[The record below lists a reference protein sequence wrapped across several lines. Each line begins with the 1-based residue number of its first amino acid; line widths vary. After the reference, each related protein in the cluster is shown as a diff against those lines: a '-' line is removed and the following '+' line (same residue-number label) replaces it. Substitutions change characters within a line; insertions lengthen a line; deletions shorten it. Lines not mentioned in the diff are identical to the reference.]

1 MYKYRYILSL
11 CFIFIFSLNA
21 YSQSNEIEEIITT
34 ATKTEK
40 TLQEVPVAVSVISA
54 DEIDKANVVD
64 AFDLMQVVPS
74 LDTRQYQSS
83 KNAAFFIRGFGNGSN
98 NNGVEPSV
106 ALFVDGVYR
115 SKMQSRISDLPM
127 VERVE
132 VLRGPQSTL
141 FGKNATAGV
150 INIITKKPSFE
161 NYGKISTSFG
171 NYNSRKLRGY
181 YTGPLSE
188 SIAYSLSVDNNE
200 ADGHAKNNVTGND
213 TNNRDRYSLR
223 ADLLI
228 EASDDLEIRITADYD
243 EYDEFCCQVSNVSAG
258 PAKQVVYGLGAQAAP
273 NNPWT
278 DTVHFN
284 FDSFAKGENS
294 GISINLVKEM
304 DNMTFTSITSSRDSD
319 SLESQDIDFDSAMI
333 LNPNTTNVNLKAKS
347 QEFRLAS
354 KGNEKVNWLIGAY
367 YYDEDLKNDSSVIF
381 GPVWRTYADVLTAG
395 LTGGA
400 ATLDGVGALI
410 GLPGSQIF
418 ATGQGTVG
426 YFTQSTE
433 TTTFFGQVDIN
444 LTEKMS
450 AILGASYIE
459 DEKQATG
466 IDINTDVF
474 SQVGFVGVGTF
485 GLIQAGFDP
494 ATAAALATNPQFNP
508 LLGFQ
513 GLQFLPE
520 MQSFPNVGQSGR
532 SSDDNVD
539 YTAKLTYAFSDDVS
553 VYGGISTGFKSTA
566 WNLSTDSKPD
576 AAERA
581 ALAAAGTP
589 VKENTALG
597 QRYASPEEAEVL
609 ELGLKMR
616 LSTGYLNVTAFKQEI
631 KDFQSNTFVSSGFI
645 LANAGQQSS
654 EGLEF
659 DLVFSPLPSIDVTF
673 GGLMMD
679 SNYDSFIGS
688 AAGDVSGTK
697 PENVHDD
704 SFTSSITW
712 NWNRGNTDGYI
723 RLNHLYSG
731 PTLIRIIPA
740 ENEAMCAA
748 GTCEKTKDTLNF
760 SAGISRGNLD
770 IVFWGN
776 NINDDK
782 YLHTA
787 FSSVGDPFR
796 SSFEGYPNAPKTYG
810 VTVNYSF

>member
-11 CFIFIFSLNA
+11 CFIFIFSLNSLA
-21 YSQSNEIEEIITT
+21 QSGEIEEIITT

-141 FGKNATAGV
+141 FGKNASAGV

-161 NYGKISTSFG
+161 NYGKVSASFG
-171 NYNSRKLRGY
+171 NYNSKKVRAY
-181 YTGPLSE
+181 YTGPLNE
-188 SIAYSLSVDNNE
+188 SMAFSLSADSNQ
-200 ADGHAKNNVTGND
+200 ADGHAKNPVTGND

-223 ADLLI
+223 GELLI
-228 EASDDLEIRITADYD
+228 EAAGDTEIRITADYD
-243 EYDEFCCQVSNVSAG
+243 EYDEFCCQVSNVAAG
-258 PAKQVVYGLGAQAAP
+258 LAKQTVYALGAQAAP
-273 NNPWT
+273 NSPYDSN
-278 DTVHFN
+278 VYFN
-284 FDSFAKGENS
+284 FDSMAKGENS
-294 GISINLVKEM
+294 GISINIVKEM

-319 SLESQDIDFDSAMI
+319 SFESQDIDFDSALI
-333 LNPNTTNVNLKAKS
+333 LNPNDTNVNLKAKS

-367 YYDEDLKNDSSVIF
+367 YYEEDLKNDSAVIF
-381 GPVWRTYADVLTAG
+381 GPTWRTYADILTFG

-400 ATLDGVGALI
+400 AALSDLAAIGVPSAA
-410 GLPGSQIF
+410 IF
-418 ATGQGTVG
+418 AAGQGSTG
-426 YFTQSTE
+426 YFTQETE

-444 LTEKMS
+444 LTDRLS

-459 DEKQATG
+459 DNKIATG
-466 IDINTDVF
+466 RDVNTDIF
-474 SQVGFVGVGTF
+474 SQIGFVGVGTF

-513 GLQFLPE
+513 ALQFLPE
-520 MQSFPNVGQSGR
+520 MQPFPGVGQSGR
-532 SSDDNVD
+532 SSDDNID
-539 YTAKLTYAFSDDVS
+539 YTAKLTFALNENTS

-576 AAERA
+576 AAEIA
-581 ALAAAGTP
+581 ALATAGTP
-589 VKENTALG
+589 VAENTALG

-609 ELGLKMR
+609 ELGVKMR
-616 LSTGYLNVTAFKQEI
+616 LPTGYLNITAFKQEI

-654 EGLEF
+654 EGFEF
-659 DLVFSPLPSIDVTF
+659 DLMFSPVPSIDITL

-679 SNYDSFIGS
+679 SNYDSFVGS

-704 SFTSSITW
+704 SLTSSITW

-731 PTLIRIIPA
+731 PTLIRIEPDFNA
-740 ENEAMCAA
+740 AMCAV

-760 SAGISRGNLD
+760 SAGISRGNFD

-787 FSSVGDPFR
+787 FPSVGDPVR

>member
-1 MYKYRYILSL
+1 MFKYRYILSL
-11 CFIFIFSLNA
+11 CFIFIFSLNTLA
-21 YSQSNEIEEIITT
+21 QSGEIEEIITT

-115 SKMQSRISDLPM
+115 SKMQSRINDLPM

-161 NYGKISTSFG
+161 KFGKISTSFG
-171 NYNSRKLRGY
+171 NYNSRVVKAY
-181 YTGPLSE
+181 YTAPLSDTM
-188 SIAYSLSVDNNE
+188 AFSLNANTNQ
-200 ADGHAKNNVTGND
+200 ADGHAKNTVTGND

-228 EASDDLEIRITADYD
+228 ETADDLEIRITADYD
-243 EYDEFCCQVSNVSAG
+243 EYDEFCCQVGNVSAG
-258 PAKQVVYGLGAQAAP
+258 PAKELAYALGAQAAP
-273 NNPWT
+273 NNPFT
-278 DTVHFN
+278 DQVHFN
-284 FDSFAKGENS
+284 FDSFSKGENS
-294 GISINLVKEM
+294 GISVNIVKEM
-304 DNMTFTSITSSRDSD
+304 ENMTFTSITSSRDSD
-319 SLESQDIDFDSAMI
+319 NLESQDIDFDSAMI

-354 KGNEKVNWLIGAY
+354 KGNERINWLIGAY

-426 YFTQSTE
+426 YFTQKTE
-433 TTTFFGQVDIN
+433 TKTFFGQIDIN
-444 LTEKMS
+444 LTENMS

-466 IDINTDVF
+466 IDINTDIF

-494 ATAAALATNPQFNP
+494 ATAAALAANPETNA

-513 GLQFLPE
+513 ALQFIPE
-520 MQSFPNVGQSGR
+520 MPQFPNVGQSGQ
-532 SSDDNVD
+532 SSDDNID
-539 YTAKLTYAFSDDVS
+539 YTAKLTYMLNDDVS
-553 VYGGISTGFKSTA
+553 FYGGVSTGFKSSA
-566 WNLSTDSKPD
+566 WNLSTNSLPD
-576 AAERA
+576 LAERA

-589 VKENTALG
+589 VAENTGIG
-597 QRYASPEEAEVL
+597 QRYASPEEAEVF
-609 ELGLKMR
+609 ELGMKMR
-616 LSTGYLNVTAFKQEI
+616 LSTGYFNLTAFSQEI

-645 LANAGQQSS
+645 LANAGLQSS
-654 EGLEF
+654 EGFEF
-659 DLVFSPLPSIDVTF
+659 DLLFSPVPSIDITF
-673 GGLMMD
+673 GGLVMD
-679 SNYDSFIGS
+679 SKYDSF
-688 AAGDVSGTK
+688 
-697 PENVHDD
+697 
-704 SFTSSITW
+704 
-712 NWNRGNTDGYI
+712 
-723 RLNHLYSG
+723 
-731 PTLIRIIPA
+731 PA
-740 ENEAMCAA
+740 Q
-748 GTCEKTKDTLNF
+748 LQ
-760 SAGISRGNLD
+760 
-770 IVFWGN
+770 
-776 NINDDK
+776 
-782 YLHTA
+782 
-787 FSSVGDPFR
+787 
-796 SSFEGYPNAPKTYG
+796 
-810 VTVNYSF
+810 VT

>member
-1 MYKYRYILSL
+1 MKNNITAL
-11 CFIFIFSLNA
+11 CLFAFLGINLNA
-21 YSQSNEIEEIITT
+21 QTDFVEEIITT

-161 NYGKISTSFG
+161 NFGKISTTFG
-171 NYNSRKLRGY
+171 NFNTKKVRAY
-181 YTGPLSE
+181 YTGPLND
-188 SIAYSLSVDNNE
+188 SIAYSLSLDNHE
-200 ADGHAKNNVTGND
+200 ADGHAKNTVTGND
-213 TNNRDRYSLR
+213 TNNRDRYSFR
-223 ADLLI
+223 ADMLI

-243 EYDEFCCQVSNVSAG
+243 EYDEFCCQVGNVSAG

-273 NNPWT
+273 NNPYT
-278 DTVHFN
+278 NNVHFN
-284 FDSFAKGENS
+284 FDSFSKGENS
-294 GISINLVKEM
+294 GISINLVKDM
-304 DNMTFTSITSSRDSD
+304 DNMVFTSITSSRDSD
-319 SLESQDIDFDSAMI
+319 NYESVDIDFDSARI
-333 LNPNTTNVNLKAKS
+333 LNPNTTNVNLEAKS

-354 KGNEKVNWLIGAY
+354 KGNERVNWLLGAY
-367 YYDEDLKNDSSVIF
+367 YYEEDLKNDSSVIF
-381 GPVWRTYADVLTAG
+381 GPLWRTYADVLTAG

-410 GLPGSQIF
+410 GLPGSLIF
-418 ATGQGTVG
+418 ATGQGSVG
-426 YFTQSTE
+426 YFTQETE
-433 TTTFFGQVDIN
+433 TTTIFGQVDIN
-444 LTEKMS
+444 LSDKWS

-459 DEKQATG
+459 DDKVATG
-466 IDINTDVF
+466 RDVNTDIF
-474 SQVGFVGVGTF
+474 SQVGFVGIGTF
-485 GLIQAGFDP
+485 ALIQAGFDP
-494 ATAAALATNPQFNP
+494 ATAASLATNPQFNP

-520 MQSFPNVGQSGR
+520 MQSFPNVGQTGQ
-532 SSDDNVD
+532 SSDDNID
-539 YTAKLTYAFSDDVS
+539 YTAKLTYSLNDNMS
-553 VYGGISTGFKSTA
+553 IYGGISTGFKSTA
-566 WNLSTDSKPD
+566 WNLSTDSLPD
-576 AAERA
+576 TAERS

-597 QRYASPEEAEVL
+597 QRYAKPEEAEVL

-654 EGLEF
+654 EGVEF
-659 DLVFSPLPSIDVTF
+659 DLVFSPVPNIDISL
-673 GGLMMD
+673 GGLAMD
-679 SNYDSFIGS
+679 SNYDSFVGS

-704 SFTSSITW
+704 SITSSITW
-712 NWNRGNTDGYI
+712 NWNRGNTDGYV

-731 PTLIRIIPA
+731 PTKIRIIPS

-748 GTCEKTKDTLNF
+748 GSCDKTKDTLNF
-760 SAGISRGNLD
+760 SAGITRGNLD
-770 IVFWGN
+770 IIFWGN

-782 YLHTA
+782 YLITA

-810 VTVNYSF
+810 VTFNYSF

>member
-1 MYKYRYILSL
+1 MYKFRYILSL
-11 CFIFIFSLNA
+11 SFIFTFSLNTLA
-21 YSQSNEIEEIITT
+21 QSGEIEEIITT

-115 SKMQSRISDLPM
+115 SKMQSRINDLPM
-127 VERVE
+127 VERIE

-161 NYGKISTSFG
+161 KFGKISTSFG
-171 NYNSRKLRGY
+171 NYNSRVVKAY
-181 YTGPLSE
+181 YTAPLSDTM
-188 SIAYSLSVDNNE
+188 AFSLNANTNQ
-200 ADGHAKNNVTGND
+200 ADGHAKNTVTGND

-228 EASDDLEIRITADYD
+228 ETADDLEIRITADYD
-243 EYDEFCCQVSNVSAG
+243 EYDEFCCQVGNVSAG
-258 PAKQVVYGLGAQAAP
+258 PAKELAYALGAQAAP
-273 NNPWT
+273 NNPFT
-278 DTVHFN
+278 DQVHFN

-294 GISINLVKEM
+294 GISVNIVKEM
-304 DNMTFTSITSSRDSD
+304 ENMTFTSITSSRDSD
-319 SLESQDIDFDSAMI
+319 SLESQDIDFDSSRI
-333 LNPNTTNVNLKAKS
+333 LNPNTTNVNLSSKS

-354 KGNEKVNWLIGAY
+354 NSNAKVNWLVGAY
-367 YYDEDLKNDSSVIF
+367 FYEEDLKNDSSVIW
-381 GPVWRTYADVLTAG
+381 GPTFNTFANIAS
-395 LTGGA
+395 GGA
-400 ATLDGVGALI
+400 LPTVG
-410 GLPGSQIF
+410 GLLNLPPSLFFQEGTGS
-418 ATGQGTVG
+418 VG
-426 YFTQSTE
+426 YFTQETE
-433 TTTFFGQVDIN
+433 TTTLFGQVDIS
-444 LTEKMS
+444 LSDKLG
-450 AILGASYIE
+450 AILGVSYIE
-459 DEKQATG
+459 DEKSATG
-466 IDINTDVF
+466 IDVNTDVF
-474 SQVGFVGVGTF
+474 SQIGFVGVGTMAF
-485 GLIQAGFDP
+485 IGAGFDP
-494 ATAAALATNPQFNP
+494 ATAAALAANPQTNA

-513 GLQFLPE
+513 ALQFIPE
-520 MQSFPNVGQSGR
+520 MQQFPNAGESGQ
-532 SSDDNVD
+532 SSDDNID
-539 YTAKLTYAFSDDVS
+539 YTAKLTYMLNDDVS
-553 VYGGISTGFKSTA
+553 FYGGVSTGFKSSA
-566 WNLSTDSKPD
+566 WNLSTNSLPD
-576 AAERA
+576 LAERA

-589 VKENTALG
+589 VAENTGIG
-597 QRYASPEEAEVL
+597 QRYASPEEAEVF
-609 ELGLKMR
+609 ELGMKMR
-616 LSTGYLNVTAFKQEI
+616 LSTGYFNLTAFSQEI

-645 LANAGQQSS
+645 LANAGLQSS
-654 EGLEF
+654 EGFEF
-659 DLVFSPLPSIDVTF
+659 DLLFSPVPSIDITL
-673 GGLMMD
+673 GGLIMD
-679 SNYDSFIGS
+679 SKYDSSTGS

-704 SFTSSITW
+704 SLTSSITW
-712 NWNRGNTDGYI
+712 NWSRGRTDGYV

-731 PTLIRIIPA
+731 PTLIRIIPS
-740 ENEAMCAA
+740 ENVAMCAA

-760 SAGISRGNLD
+760 SAGITRGNLD
-770 IVFWGN
+770 IVIFGN

-796 SSFEGYPNAPKTYG
+796 TSFEGYPNAPKTYG

>member
-11 CFIFIFSLNA
+11 CFMFILSLNTLA
-21 YSQSNEIEEIITT
+21 QTGEIEEIITT

-150 INIITKKPSFE
+150 INIVTKKPSFE
-161 NYGKISTSFG
+161 NFGKVSSSLG
-171 NYNSRKLRGY
+171 NFNSKKVRAY
-181 YTGPLSE
+181 YTGPLSDTV
-188 SIAYSLSVDNNE
+188 AYSISADSHQ
-200 ADGHAKNNVTGND
+200 ADGHAKNKTTGND

-228 EASDDLEIRITADYD
+228 EASDDTQIRITADYD

-258 PAKQVVYGLGAQAAP
+258 PAKAVVYALGGQAAP
-273 NNPWT
+273 NSPY
-278 DTVHFN
+278 DDSVYFN

-294 GISINLVKEM
+294 GISINVVKEM

-319 SLESQDIDFDSAMI
+319 SLESQDIDFDSSRI
-333 LNPNTTNVNLKAKS
+333 LNPNTTNVNLSAKS

-354 KGNEKVNWLIGAY
+354 QGNEKINWLIGAY
-367 YYDEDLKNDSSVIF
+367 YYKEDLKNDSGVVF
-381 GPVWRTYADVLTAG
+381 GPAWRAYADILVDG
-395 LTGGA
+395 LTGG
-400 ATLDGVGALI
+400 TFSLNDVGSLLGI
-410 GLPGSQIF
+410 PGSLLF
-418 ATGQGTVG
+418 ATGQESSG
-426 YFTQSTE
+426 YFTQDTE

-444 LTEKMS
+444 ITDNLS
-450 AILGASYIE
+450 AVLGASYIE
-459 DEKQATG
+459 DEKEVTG
-466 IDINTDVF
+466 FNVNTDIF
-474 SQVGFVGVGTF
+474 SNLGFVGIGTL
-485 GLIQAGFDP
+485 GLIQAGVDP
-494 ATAAALATNPQFNP
+494 ATAAVLATDPQFNP

-513 GLQFLPE
+513 DLQFLPE
-520 MQSFPNVGQSGR
+520 MQAFPNVGQSGK

-539 YTAKLTYAFSDDVS
+539 YTAKLTYALNENTSI
-553 VYGGISTGFKSTA
+553 YGGISTGFKSTA
-566 WNLSTDSKPD
+566 WNLSVDSTPD
-576 AAERA
+576 AVEIA

-589 VKENTALG
+589 IAENTALG

-609 ELGLKMR
+609 ELGVKMR
-616 LSTGYLNVTAFKQEI
+616 LPTGYLNVTAFKQEI

-645 LANAGQQSS
+645 LANAGKQSS
-654 EGLEF
+654 EGFEF
-659 DLVFSPLPSIDVTF
+659 DLLFSPVPSIDITF
-673 GGLMMD
+673 GGLVMD
-679 SNYDSFIGS
+679 SNYDSFVGS

-712 NWNRGNTDGYI
+712 NWNRGNTEGYI

-731 PTLIRIIPA
+731 PTFIRIDPA
-740 ENEAMCAA
+740 ENAAMCAA

-760 SAGISRGNLD
+760 SAGITRGNLD
-770 IVFWGN
+770 IIFWGN

-787 FSSVGDPFR
+787 FSSVGDPFA